1 MLHLHFALGLT
12 SIPSAGLPG
21 TLGLGRND
29 ITNSPPHARHCRLVM
44 LYSYSNAEDSS
55 DHN

>member
-1 MLHLHFALGLT
+1 VLHLHFAFGLT
-12 SIPSAGLPG
+12 SIPSLGLPG
-21 TLGLGRND
+21 TLSLGRND
-29 ITNSPPHARHCRLVM
+29 ITNSPPHARQCRWVM